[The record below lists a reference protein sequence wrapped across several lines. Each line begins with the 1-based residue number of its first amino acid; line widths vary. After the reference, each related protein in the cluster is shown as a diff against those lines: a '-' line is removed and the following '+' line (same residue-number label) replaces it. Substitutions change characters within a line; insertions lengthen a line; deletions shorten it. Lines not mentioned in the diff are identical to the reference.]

1 MKRIL
6 TLTSLNFFISG
17 GLTLIIPLLLLDR
30 NLDLVEISVVL
41 SILPLVF
48 MIVRMLIT
56 LVADSRG
63 WNRLYLLLNWPGSVF
78 SILIYLLA
86 NSTPLFLFGKIFEA
100 MKESSYWAV
109 NRTAIFSLS
118 PNREVVEATKNT
130 AVIFLS
136 TALGSAIA
144 GLMLSYFGFPL
155 TLGLFIVVALVIAVP
170 ALLLWKNK
178 EQTVKIK
185 NSGFKQ
191 IIDLKS
197 YDRRF
202 WLISITMLFFS
213 LAFYPLLN
221 LLIPVFM
228 VQQLGFSYVT
238 IGIAYMGF
246 NLVASLVVFAT
257 LKSSLGFKRVLIQV
271 IIAMFASFFLAATNY
286 YFLLLFLMLAA
297 SEGLGM
303 GFFEAIIAKAVK
315 NKPSVSIDIGLLHIP
330 MRFAEFASLLYAGFI
345 AEKIGYAPVFAFSGV
360 FFFIFSIL
368 ALYVLKN

>member
-6 TLTSLNFFISG
+6 TITSLNFFISG

-30 NLDLVEISVVL
+30 NLDLMEISIVL

-48 MIVRMLIT
+48 LIVRMLIS

-63 WNRLYLLLNWPGSVF
+63 WNHLYLLLNWPGSVL
-78 SILIYLLA
+78 SIFIYLLA
-86 NSTPLFLFGKIFEA
+86 NSIPLFLFGKIFEA
-100 MKESSYWAV
+100 IKESSYWAV

-118 PNREVVEATKNT
+118 PNKEVSEATKNT

-136 TALGSAIA
+136 TAIGSAIA
-144 GLMLSYFGFPL
+144 GLTLSYFGFPL
-155 TLGLFIVVALVIAVP
+155 TLLLFIVVALVIVVP

-178 EQTVKIK
+178 DQKLKK

-191 IIDLKS
+191 IINLKS

-228 VQQLGFSYVT
+228 AQRLGFSYVT

-246 NLVASLVVFAT
+246 NLVASIVVFST
-257 LKSSLGFKRVLIQV
+257 LKFSLGLKRVFFQV
-271 IIAMFASFFLAATNY
+271 IIAIFASFFLAATNY
-286 YFLLLFLMLAA
+286 YFLLLFLMLAV

-315 NKPSVSIDIGLLHIP
+315 DKPSVSIDIGLLHIP
-330 MRFAEFASLLYAGFI
+330 MRFAEFASLLYAGFV
-345 AEKIGYAPVFAFSGV
+345 AEKVGYAPVFAFSGI

-368 ALYVLKN
+368 ALYFIKN